1 MGLRARRARAYAA
14 PVDAL
19 TLQANGLRFAAIA
32 DGPRDAPLVLLL
44 HGFPELA
51 RSWRHQLPALAAAG
65 WRAVAPDLRGYGGTE
80 QRGPYDLATLSADAA
95 GLVRALG
102 RGRAVV
108 VGHDWGGAVAWSV
121 AGRHPEVVERLVVMN
136 SPHPSALAR
145 ELRHNRRQLLR
156 SSYMLLFQLPLLPE
170 WLLTRDR
177 AAGVARAIRGG
188 SYVRS
193 AWPAEELEPYR
204 RAFLQPGA
212 ARAALGWYRAAFR
225 GRTAG
230 GPRPRPI
237 TAPTLV
243 LWGVE
248 DRFLGVETIA
258 RPKLAP
264 YLAPGNAPEIAWIE
278 GAGHFV
284 QNEAPERVN
293 AALLAWLGRAD
304 ARPAP

>member
-1 MGLRARRARAYAA
+1 MEATRARGRYAA
-14 PVDAL
+14 SVDTLA
-19 TLQANGLRFAAIA
+19 LQANGLRFAALA
-32 DGPRDAPLVLLL
+32 DGPGDGPLALLL

-80 QRGPYDLATLSADAA
+80 KRGPFDLATLAADAA

-102 RGRAVV
+102 RERAVV
-108 VGHDWGGAVAWSV
+108 IGHDWGGAVAWAV
-121 AGRHPEVVERLVVMN
+121 AGRHPEVVSRLVVLN
-136 SPHPSALAR
+136 APHPSAFAR
-145 ELRHNRRQLLR
+145 ELRRNRRQLLR
-156 SSYMLLFQLPLLPE
+156 SSYMLLFQVPLLPE

-177 AAGVARAIRGG
+177 AAGVARALRGG

-212 ARAALGWYRAAFR
+212 ARAALGYYRAAFR
-225 GRTAG
+225 GRRSR

-237 TAPTLV
+237 SAPTLI

-258 RPKLAP
+258 RAKLAP
-264 YLAPGNAPEIAWIE
+264 YLSPGNAPEIVPIE

-284 QNEAPERVN
+284 QNEAPEQVN
-293 AALLAWLGRAD
+293 AALLRWLGPGAGRSAT
-304 ARPAP
+304 